1 MKKHLVS
8 ILLLCLAAMVFAQ
21 KNTGRV
27 MISESD
33 LEFERL
39 NDKEVK
45 ITGFKDSNNFNGKV
59 IEIPSKIQGLP
70 VTTIGKEAFS
80 YRGSN
85 KSGLWIP
92 DSVKNIENRAFE
104 GSHFSS
110 IRLPEGLTYIGNRT
124 FSNCEA
130 KSINIPSSVKKIYGS
145 AFRNCSI
152 ESISIPSGCT
162 INGGGGEDTSAFH
175 RCTKLK
181 TVTFPSGTVY
191 FDAEP
196 LTSTYFYAY
205 SNEGIFTECDA
216 IENVTIPSGFEA
228 AYISNGDS
236 KEYTLAD
243 YFSGQGIKQNFNL
256 EDKLKK
262 TKVRSNTAVDNDK
275 YLAAY
280 NQAFKSGDYTRA
292 ANLAQQFINNYH
304 GTDYKWYDRRD
315 DAKEKPYLDAYNEA
329 FASKDYAKA
338 MQTAKEFIEK
348 QLYIHSSDWTK
359 RYNDAAEKPY
369 LDDYDKAIAS
379 KDYTTAMQAAK
390 QFKEKYPN
398 INSNDWT
405 IRYNNAAEKPYL
417 DDYDK
422 AIASKDYEAAM
433 QAAKQ
438 FKEKN
443 PNINSN
449 DWTIRYNNAAE
460 KPYLDD
466 YDKAI
471 ASEDYTAAMQAVN
484 QFKEKY
490 PNINSY
496 GWTLRYIYIVE
507 KPYLDKFL
515 EAYSSKDWQK
525 AKSIANEFNG
535 EISSDS
541 SLSSIKSKWDNYEYK
556 ADCQILLPA
565 YIEKL
570 EKKGTYTRLD
580 SKLQF
585 AIPLTEDE
593 YKNSEFKLRDSE
605 GKLLPPLS
613 STDFLKKVKEISGKN
628 YTINSSYR
636 PPYLCRTL
644 TSKENDALKEAVKIF
659 MDEALKYGEM
669 DYDGS
674 KLRFKIPLTTFAYI
688 DNYFIVK
695 DSAGNVYSL
704 YRDCFIAFVKE
715 IYGAEY
721 ETLGRYSVYDL
732 YRDATDK
739 EKEEFHKPRR
749 AAVKSFM
756 DEALK
761 TGKIEKNGSNFVF
774 KVYLSS
780 DTYNSWNETFSFK
793 DSAGSL
799 YTISKRD
806 FLTYIKEIY

>member
-405 IRYNNAAEKPYL
+405 IRYNNAAEKP
-417 DDYDK
+417 
-422 AIASKDYEAAM
+422 
-433 QAAKQ
+433 
-438 FKEKN
+438 
-443 PNINSN
+443 
-449 DWTIRYNNAAE
+449 
-460 KPYLDD
+460 
-466 YDKAI
+466 
-471 ASEDYTAAMQAVN
+471 
-484 QFKEKY
+484 
-490 PNINSY
+490 
-496 GWTLRYIYIVE
+496 LRQSHCIQG
-507 KPYLDKFL
+507 L
-515 EAYSSKDWQK
+515 
-525 AKSIANEFNG
+525 
-535 EISSDS
+535 
-541 SLSSIKSKWDNYEYK
+541 
-556 ADCQILLPA
+556 
-565 YIEKL
+565 
-570 EKKGTYTRLD
+570 
-580 SKLQF
+580 
-585 AIPLTEDE
+585 
-593 YKNSEFKLRDSE
+593 
-605 GKLLPPLS
+605 
-613 STDFLKKVKEISGKN
+613 
-628 YTINSSYR
+628 
-636 PPYLCRTL
+636 
-644 TSKENDALKEAVKIF
+644 
-659 MDEALKYGEM
+659 
-669 DYDGS
+669 
-674 KLRFKIPLTTFAYI
+674 
-688 DNYFIVK
+688 
-695 DSAGNVYSL
+695 
-704 YRDCFIAFVKE
+704 
-715 IYGAEY
+715 
-721 ETLGRYSVYDL
+721 
-732 YRDATDK
+732 
-739 EKEEFHKPRR
+739 
-749 AAVKSFM
+749 
-756 DEALK
+756 
-761 TGKIEKNGSNFVF
+761 
-774 KVYLSS
+774 
-780 DTYNSWNETFSFK
+780 
-793 DSAGSL
+793 
-799 YTISKRD
+799 
-806 FLTYIKEIY
+806 